1 VRTYEILAEEYQ
13 RGMQLLG
20 VRRSEALSERHV
32 GFDPPGAGA
41 PA

>member
-1 VRTYEILAEEYQ
+1 
-13 RGMQLLG
+13 MQLLG
-20 VRRSEALSERHV
+20 VRRSEDLAPRHV